1 MLATLFLLWLKN
13 KLQMASQS
21 SHVDAGVL
29 LLYILPALIYVN
41 IQSNVASILY
51 TDKMA
56 AFLVSVFKFVM
67 NFILNHPLNA
77 TALQGV

>member
-1 MLATLFLLWLKN
+1 MLMQGCCCCIYL
-13 KLQMASQS
+13 
-21 SHVDAGVL
+21 
-29 LLYILPALIYVN
+29 LPALIYVN